1 MYLVNLLL
9 NVAVSILSLRVSLVS
24 SEYVW
29 TGEEWKWR
37 ESNNIELDGIERAP
51 REFEGS
57 GQVNLLHDEEDSMQ
71 SSLFLPNPQIETSG
85 ESISDDEDFHEKPKL
100 KKPPT
105 DKSRN
110 RENEKLIVDRQ
121 SPRSG
126 MKINLPSKDIEITSN
141 YLEEKADQNTSRR
154 DANKTSGSHEKSRS
168 SRLSSSQIL
177 LSVFF
182 VSFGVSNFFD

>member
-1 MYLVNLLL
+1 MYLINLLL

-37 ESNNIELDGIERAP
+37 EPNNIELDGIERAP

-85 ESISDDEDFHEKPKL
+85 ESISDDEDFNEKPKL

-110 RENEKLIVDRQ
+110 RENEKLLVDKQ

-126 MKINLPSKDIEITSN
+126 MKMNLPSKDIEIT
-141 YLEEKADQNTSRR
+141 L
-154 DANKTSGSHEKSRS
+154 GSHEKSQS

-182 VSFGVSNFFD
+182 LFLSESQIFLIK

>member
-1 MYLVNLLL
+1 MYLINVLL

-37 ESNNIELDGIERAP
+37 ETNHIELDGIERAP

-85 ESISDDEDFHEKPKL
+85 ESISDDEDLNEKPKQ
-100 KKPPT
+100 KKPLS

-110 RENEKLIVDRQ
+110 RENEIPIVDRQ

-126 MKINLPSKDIEITSN
+126 MKINLPSKDIEINLNNSEDN
-141 YLEEKADQNTSRR
+141 SR
-154 DANKTSGSHEKSRS
+154 SHEKSRGSGLPS
-168 SRLSSSQIL
+168 STIL
-177 LSVFF
+177 LLVFCFSFGFSKVFF
-182 VSFGVSNFFD
+182 

>member
-1 MYLVNLLL
+1 MYLINLLM

-37 ESNNIELDGIERAP
+37 ESNHIELDGIERAP

-85 ESISDDEDFHEKPKL
+85 ESISDDEDFNEKPKQN
-100 KKPPT
+100 KPT
-105 DKSRN
+105 SVIN
-110 RENEKLIVDRQ
+110 RENENPIVDRQ

-126 MKINLPSKDIEITSN
+126 MKINLPSKDIEIT
-141 YLEEKADQNTSRR
+141 L
-154 DANKTSGSHEKSRS
+154 GSHEKSQS